1 MKFKKTRLLTK
12 LLLLA
17 VAAYAVVTLVSLR
30 TQILQKQKQAAAL
43 EQQVAAAQQEQLELQ
58 EDIDKIGTKEG
69 VIKVARERLGMVE
82 DGEIVFY
89 DSDD

>member
-17 VAAYAVVTLVSLR
+17 VAVYAVVTLVSLR

>member
-17 VAAYAVVTLVSLR
+17 VAVYAVVTLVSLR
-30 TQILQKQKQAAAL
+30 TQILQKQKEAAAL